1 MFKRIN
7 KEAAKEILATD
18 AKTILVDIRDSQS
31 FEEGHDSNALHLSQ
45 ENLSDFIVNTERQV
59 PILVMCYHG
68 NSSQS
73 VAQYLTAQGF
83 ETVYSIDGG
92 YEVWKEE

>member
-7 KEAAKEILATD
+7 KDAAKEMLVVDSNAIL
-18 AKTILVDIRDSQS
+18 IDIRDSQS
-31 FEEGHDSNALHLSQ
+31 FEEGHDEKALHLTQ
-45 ENLSDFIVNTERQV
+45 ENLSDFIVNTEKQV
-59 PILVMCYHG
+59 PVLVMCYHG

-92 YEVWKEE
+92 YEVWKD

>member
-1 MFKRIN
+1 MFQRIS
-7 KEAAKEILATD
+7 KEVAKQILATETN
-18 AKTILVDIRDSQS
+18 TILIDIRDSES
-31 FEEGHDSNALHLSQ
+31 FSDSHDESSLHLTQ
-45 ENLSDFIVNTERQV
+45 ENLSDFIVNTEKQV
-59 PILVMCYHG
+59 PVLVMCYHG

-92 YEVWKEE
+92 YEVWKD

>member
-7 KEAAKEILATD
+7 KDAAKEMLVADSNAIL
-18 AKTILVDIRDSQS
+18 IDIRDSQS
-31 FEEGHDSNALHLSQ
+31 FDEGHDENALHLTQ
-45 ENLSDFIVNTERQV
+45 ENLSDFIVNTEKQV
-59 PILVMCYHG
+59 PVLVMCYHG

-92 YEVWKEE
+92 YEVWKD

>member
-1 MFKRIN
+1 MFQRIS
-7 KEAAKEILATD
+7 KDVAKEILATD
-18 AKTILVDIRDSQS
+18 ANTILIDIRDSQS
-31 FEEGHDSNALHLSQ
+31 FEESHDENALHLTQ
-45 ENLSDFIVNTERQV
+45 ENLSDFIVNTEKQV
-59 PILVMCYHG
+59 PVLVMCYHG

-92 YEVWKEE
+92 YEAWRD